1 MADTKSAIAFHIEA
15 FGSEVFES
23 EPLVIVIDFYGKDP
37 AQAATVWLAI
47 GSVYDG
53 LGGNS

>member
-1 MADTKSAIAFHIEA
+1 LADTKSAIAFHIEA

-23 EPLVIVIDFYGKDP
+23 EPLVIVVDFYGKDP

-47 GSVYDG
+47 DSVYDG